1 MELTMLIED
10 IFPSKYLKAS
20 DLNGQDLPVVI
31 QSADIVQFDDG
42 NKIEVT
48 LAGQSKTF
56 VCNKTNAKAIATAY
70 SSDTNAWHGCNVI
83 LFPMMV
89 DTPNGPK
96 EAIRV
101 RIPATVQQPIPR
113 SLEEGVSRAQTTKQT
128 LEDVL

>member
-1 MELTMLIED
+1 MNVDD

-20 DLNGQDLPVVI
+20 DLNGQDLQVVI
-31 QSADIVQFDDG
+31 QSTDIVKFDDG
-42 NKIEVT
+42 DKIEIA
-48 LAGQSKTF
+48 LEGQSKML

-70 SSDTNAWHGCNVI
+70 GSETSAWHGCNVI

-113 SLEEGVSRAQTTKQT
+113 SLEEGVSRVQTTKQA